1 MNFGELLQQTY
12 LGNTLQAWGLAL
24 VAFLF
29 TFTVLPL
36 LRSVVMSQ
44 RNRIES
50 LEPPVGVELAL
61 VLIARTGR
69 VFLWVVALYVAERF
83 LELTPRV
90 ERVSTAIIVVVVWL
104 QVGFWGSAAA
114 NFALDRQR
122 TRASASGD
130 QSYQGSLGIL
140 GFIAKVAIFA
150 VVALLALDN
159 LGVNITALVAGLGI
173 GGIAIALA
181 VQTVLGDLMASLS
194 ITLDK
199 PFVAGDTL
207 RLDDIE
213 GVVERIGVK
222 STRLR
227 SVSGEQ
233 IVISNADLL
242 KSRVRNLGR
251 MPEQRAL
258 FTIGVTYETPR
269 ALLEQVPKIVEAAI
283 TSVPPSRFVHCAFR
297 RFGDSALQ
305 FEVCYYVPLA
315 DGPGYLKVVDAVNF
329 RIHAAFEQHGVQFA
343 YPTQTVLVRQSV
355 NPAAAARSPDGAT

>member
-1 MNFGELLQQTY
+1 MDFNELLQRSY
-12 LGNTLQAWGLAL
+12 LGNSVQAWLLAL
-24 VAFLF
+24 AAFLV

-36 LRSVVMSQ
+36 VRSFVVSQ
-44 RNRIES
+44 RKRIQS
-50 LEPPVGVELAL
+50 LEPPLGVELAL
-61 VLIARTGR
+61 GLIARTSR

-83 LELTPRV
+83 LELTPRI
-90 ERVSTAIIVVVVWL
+90 ERISTVIIVVVAWL
-104 QVGFWGSAAA
+104 QVGLWGSAAA

-122 TRASASGD
+122 VRAAASGD

-140 GFIAKVAIFA
+140 GFIAKVVIFA
-150 VVALLALDN
+150 VVLLLALDN

-181 VQTVLGDLMASLS
+181 VQTVLGDLLASLS

-227 SVSGEQ
+227 SLSGEQ
-233 IVISNADLL
+233 VVISNADLL

-251 MPEQRAL
+251 MPERRAL
-258 FTIGVTYETPR
+258 FMIGVPYETPR
-269 ALLEQVPKIVEAAI
+269 ALLERVPKIVEEAI
-283 TSVPPSRFVHCAFR
+283 VGVAPSRFVHCVFR
-297 RFGDSALQ
+297 NFGDSALQ
-305 FEVCYYVPLA
+305 FEVCYFVPLA
-315 DGPGYLKVVDAVNF
+315 DGQGYLEVIDAVNF
-329 RIHAAFEQHGVQFA
+329 RIHAAFEQNGVQFA
-343 YPTQTVLVRQSV
+343 YPTQTVLVRQ
-355 NPAAAARSPDGAT
+355 REG

>member
-1 MNFGELLQQTY
+1 MSLHELLQRTY
-12 LGNTLQAWGLAL
+12 LGNPVQAWLLAL
-24 VAFLF
+24 AAFLI

-36 LRSVVMSQ
+36 LRSLVMSQ
-44 RNRIES
+44 RKRIQS
-50 LEPPVGVELAL
+50 LEPPLGVELVL
-61 VLIARTGR
+61 GLIARTSR

-83 LELTPRV
+83 LDLTPRV
-90 ERVSTAIIVVVVWL
+90 ERISTVIIVVVFWL
-104 QVGFWGSAAA
+104 QVGLWGAAAA

-122 TRASASGD
+122 LRAAAAGD

-140 GFIAKVAIFA
+140 GFIAKVVIFA
-150 VVALLALDN
+150 VVTLLALDN
-159 LGVNITALVAGLGI
+159 LGINITALVAGLGI

-181 VQTVLGDLMASLS
+181 VQTILGDLLASLS

-199 PFVAGDTL
+199 PFVTGDTL

-258 FTIGVTYETPR
+258 FTLGVTYETPR
-269 ALLEQVPKIVEAAI
+269 ALLEQVPKIVETAI
-283 TSVPPSRFVHCAFR
+283 TAVRGTRFVHCAFR
-297 RFGDSALQ
+297 RFGDFALH

-315 DGPGYLKVVDAVNF
+315 DGPGYLKVIDAVNF

-355 NPAAAARSPDGAT
+355 NPVSAAAAT